1 MKKVIVKVDG
11 KDTEIIVEDE
21 TLNEEALVEL
31 SNGEE
36 IIEEEE

>member
-1 MKKVIVKVDG
+1 MKKIIVKVDG